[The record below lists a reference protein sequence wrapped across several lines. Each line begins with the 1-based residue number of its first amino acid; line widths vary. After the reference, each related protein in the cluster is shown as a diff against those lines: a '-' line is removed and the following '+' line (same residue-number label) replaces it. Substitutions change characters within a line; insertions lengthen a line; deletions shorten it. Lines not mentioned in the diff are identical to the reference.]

1 MTRIESDPRPAIP
14 AIPVGQ
20 AIGQAVGQAQSVL
33 GRVLVEAVA
42 QAGTTRETYL
52 ALQRLGVL
60 GDAATLDDYVR
71 DVADWLDL
79 DPGSAGELAAGL
91 ANAGLVT
98 ARDGAVEITADGA
111 RLRKKVIALISAV
124 TEPLYA
130 QLSGSDVE
138 TTVRTLR
145 GLSTGARAAMQAGS
159 RAALADDR
167 ATQAD
172 SRGRQEGESS

>member
-1 MTRIESDPRPAIP
+1 MTQTQSDPRP

-33 GRVLVEAVA
+33 SRVLVEAVA
-42 QAGTTRETYL
+42 QAGTERETYL

-71 DVADWLDL
+71 DVVDWLDL
-79 DPGSAGELAAGL
+79 DTRSAGELAGHLADAGL
-91 ANAGLVT
+91 IK

-111 RLRKKVIALISAV
+111 QLRKKVVALISAV

-130 QLSGSDVE
+130 HLSASDVE
-138 TTVRTLR
+138 TTVHTLR
-145 GLSTGARAAMQAGS
+145 GLSTGARAAMQAGDRS
-159 RAALADDR
+159 MQASNRAER
-167 ATQAD
+167 
-172 SRGRQEGESS
+172 EGEGS